1 MSEIQVLPDD
11 FEPTRRGR
19 MPTVN
24 IDDLTDMA
32 DGNQGNW
39 VSQSFSNAQAASV
52 LRQLK
57 KQGYKYDVVS
67 KKDGDGRVVFV
78 KRV

>member
-1 MSEIQVLPDD
+1 MSDIQVLPED

-19 MPTVN
+19 MPNVD
-24 IDDLTDMA
+24 IEDLTDMA
-32 DGNQGNW
+32 DGNQGKW
-39 VSQSFSNAQAASV
+39 VSQSFTNAQAASA

-78 KRV
+78 KRI